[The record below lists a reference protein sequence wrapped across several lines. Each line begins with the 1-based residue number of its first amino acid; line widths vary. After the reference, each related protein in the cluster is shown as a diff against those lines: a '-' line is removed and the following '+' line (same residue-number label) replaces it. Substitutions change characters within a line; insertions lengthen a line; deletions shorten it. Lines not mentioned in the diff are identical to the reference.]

1 MSSRSKSISTKRRAT
16 RRKTRAFVVCVR
28 NDGYEVSLERRKLYP
43 TIPDAE
49 AAGNDQI
56 RVIDES
62 GDDYLFP
69 SRLFVALELPATV
82 RRALAM

>member
-1 MSSRSKSISTKRRAT
+1 ML
-16 RRKTRAFVVCVR
+16 CVR

-43 TIPDAE
+43 TIPDPRAT
-49 AAGNDQI
+49 AAGQI

-62 GDDYLFP
+62 GEDYLFP
-69 SRLFVALELPATV
+69 RTLFVALELPTTV